1 MAKKKRLKGFVTF
14 LAWLVG
20 LVVSLAIG
28 GALIAGT
35 LVLPAF
41 LGGATATGLI
51 IAKIAGW
58 IIVVGA
64 LLGVLMAI
72 VDTLR

>member
-41 LGGATATGLI
+41 IGGITATGLM

-64 LLGVLMAI
+64 LLSVLMAI
-72 VDTLR
+72 IDAFR

>member
-1 MAKKKRLKGFVTF
+1 MAKKKGLKGFVTF
-14 LAWLVG
+14 LAWFVG

-41 LGGATATGLI
+41 LGGATATGLG
-51 IAKIAGW
+51 IAK
-58 IIVVGA
+58 VVGWVVVIAA
-64 LLGVLMAI
+64 LLGVVMAI
-72 VDTLR
+72 VDALS